1 MPQIYLSGQAGC
13 LLPMLIVLNLLFGKL
28 IFESTGL
35 WLVIEAILILIFIL
49 KIKFMISRIS
59 RQFSAYGQDAASR
72 RHKTDK
78 GVIDV
83 PGQVVE
89 NSNQDLLN

>member
-59 RQFSAYGQDAASR
+59 RQFSA
-72 RHKTDK
+72 
-78 GVIDV
+78 
-83 PGQVVE
+83 
-89 NSNQDLLN
+89 